1 MKFGKRYSK
10 GTVIMAMLHG
20 VLIGVAAVAVIGLL
34 LMGTKGEDDRKT
46 SGKEIPTAGPA
57 AVENSAKPDEEPL
70 QLFAKQ
76 HGAFS
81 SSESATLFIAEDP
94 TLSKAAVIKA
104 GDKYLVWTAVGL
116 TENEINSSESE
127 GTYRKTFRADTS
139 SCGAIGAGKLRE
151 VLKQTEIAK
160 INYSDETK
168 KEGKDDDKT
177 KGFYKNIAAITV
189 FTKDLRIVRLHL
201 LSHYSHT
208 ENCVKITF

>member
-1 MKFGKRYSK
+1 MVYC
-10 GTVIMAMLHG
+10 LC
-20 VLIGVAAVAVIGLL
+20 
-34 LMGTKGEDDRKT
+34 GTKGKDDSNA
-46 SGKEIPTAGPA
+46 SGQRDYLHRVQQP
-57 AVENSAKPDEEPL
+57 VENSAKPDEEPL

-94 TLSKAAVIKA
+94 TLSKAAVIQA

-116 TENEINSSESE
+116 TENEIDSSESE

-151 VLKQTEIAK
+151 VLTQTEIAK
-160 INYSDETK
+160 INYLDENK

-177 KGFYKNIAAITV
+177 KGFYKNIAAITA

>member
-34 LMGTKGEDDRKT
+34 LMGTKGEDDSKT